1 MNKEYP
7 HIVYE
12 ERCKARDAKQSELI
26 STEDDGSDKLEGI
39 FWMKRCSHYD
49 HLICFNSLAQLV

>member
-12 ERCKARDAKQSELI
+12 ERCKARDAEQSELI
-26 STEDDGSDKLEGI
+26 STEDDGLDKLEGI

-49 HLICFNSLAQLV
+49 HLIC